1 MLNLNCLEYVID
13 AVTAKI
19 YLANRMNELEHLL
32 ESWGFQELIKPCTSF
47 YETCKDGKIVV
58 IGNSQVKERDLL
70 GIVKN
75 LGLDKDRFEFCLD
88 YDAIETYNFKKLQ

>member
-88 YDAIETYNFKKLQ
+88 YDYIKT

>member
-47 YETCKDGKIVV
+47 YETCKT
-58 IGNSQVKERDLL
+58 VKLL
-70 GIVKN
+70 
-75 LGLDKDRFEFCLD
+75 
-88 YDAIETYNFKKLQ
+88 

>member
-1 MLNLNCLEYVID
+1 M
-13 AVTAKI
+13 
-19 YLANRMNELEHLL
+19 
-32 ESWGFQELIKPCTSF
+32 
-47 YETCKDGKIVV
+47 

-88 YDAIETYNFKKLQ
+88 YDAIETYNFKKLQWNINYRLVIVGPMPHSTTGKINSRSTISEMEKPDNGYPKVIRLGANGL